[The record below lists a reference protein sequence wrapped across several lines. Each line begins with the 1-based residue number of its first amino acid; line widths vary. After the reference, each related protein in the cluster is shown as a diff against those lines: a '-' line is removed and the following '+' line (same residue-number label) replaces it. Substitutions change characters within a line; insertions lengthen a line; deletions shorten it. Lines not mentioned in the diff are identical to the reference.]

1 MNSKTLIDTG
11 FGEWFLLKNISHAN
25 VPSDQ
30 GIVIAIVNKEPENK
44 AESDILYIGRTKKP
58 AKRILGGY
66 LAGFGGKNTKKINQ
80 MLFSEGYLEKVAI
93 SWVPTAKPR
102 IMQEELLVKFQDD
115 HGKMPAWNANKKLNV
130 KPKKFRP
137 VPKSKES
144 APPKARISSSASKEI
159 KKPLPKP
166 KLNQTK
172 KPAAKLEASAKT
184 ETTKKEE
191 NSPKPVDRD
200 KPKTSGI
207 ETPPNRK
214 AA

>member
-1 MNSKTLIDTG
+1 MNSKTLNDTG
-11 FGEWFLLKNISHAN
+11 FGEWFLLKNLSHAN

-93 SWVPTAKPR
+93 SWAPTAKPR
-102 IMQEELLVKFQDD
+102 ILQEELLIKYQAD
-115 HGKMPAWNANKKLNV
+115 HGKMPVWNAKKKVNV
-130 KPKKFRP
+130 KPQKTRAAL
-137 VPKSKES
+137 KSKES
-144 APPKARISSSASKEI
+144 ATPKAKIASSASKETQ
-159 KKPLPKP
+159 KPRPKP

-172 KPAAKLEASAKT
+172 KPAAKAGAPAKT

-191 NSPKPVDRD
+191 TIPQPID
-200 KPKTSGI
+200 KPKLSGS
-207 ETPPNRK
+207 ETPT
-214 AA
+214 